1 MGEFKAS
8 ILRLGLK
15 QELSASSSSK
25 KEIRAWKGCKTLFLL
40 LLLLLFL
47 FLLQFLKFFLVRVRR
62 KREGFGETWTI
73 DTRTETGN

>member
-25 KEIRAWKGCKTLFLL
+25 KEIRAWER
-40 LLLLLFL
+40 
-47 FLLQFLKFFLVRVRR
+47 LQNTISPSVTVTVTVSASVSQIFFS
-62 KREGFGETWTI
+62 
-73 DTRTETGN
+73 